1 MGDCIID
8 TNVLL
13 VASAKDPTSPFR
25 NSDHVPAEQQQ
36 IVLDWLMEFR
46 KDVQRKLVLD
56 QSFKIW
62 DEYHNQMTRGQ
73 DIGSLVVAEKL
84 QSARF
89 VDVDYDKNGYGCL
102 PQELETVI
110 HDLSDRKFVAAA
122 LSDLANGDQSKIV
135 NAVDSDWCDWEAAL
149 VQAGIV
155 VEHLIDGLCDDE
167 RQSKTKRHSGTK
179 RQSGSK
185 RQGKSKR

>member
-1 MGDCIID
+1 VGDCIID

-13 VASAKDPTSPFR
+13 VASAKDPNSPFS
-25 NSDHVPAEQQQ
+25 NCDHVPPEQQV

-46 KDVQRKLVLD
+46 KDGQSKLVLD

-89 VDVDYDKNGYGCL
+89 VDVEFDKHGHGCL
-102 PQELETVI
+102 PRELEEII
-110 HDLSDRKFVAAA
+110 HDPSDRKFVATA
-122 LSDLANGDQSKIV
+122 LSDFTSGSQSKII
-135 NAVDSDWCDWEAAL
+135 NAVDSDWCKWEKAL
-149 VQAGIV
+149 KSAGIV
-155 VEHLIDGLCDDE
+155 VEHLIDGFCDDHH
-167 RQSKTKRHSGTK
+167 QSETK
-179 RQSGSK
+179 RQSEVK
-185 RQGKSKR
+185 RPTKTKR